1 MVGAYYIPERCDVE
15 VAEGDYGSVYDNHSN
30 MRWTGHITPPPL
42 VDKVSYNQN
51 RRVAPCQIPEKE
63 VVSLRR
69 FLRKFMFP

>member
-30 MRWTGHITPPPL
+30 MRWSGHITPPF
-42 VDKVSYNQN
+42 VEKVSYKN
-51 RRVAPCQIPEKE
+51 RRVFPCQIPEKE

-69 FLRKFMFP
+69 FLRKFMVP